1 VGSVVQTRKAS
12 PASLVW
18 SVADYNTESPVVR
31 RSRSGAV
38 AVVTQESAPVTIR
51 VGTATSSADGATW
64 KLPLTIERRGEFQ
77 GAFTVKAA
85 GQSALDKAKEIS
97 VPEKATHLVA
107 ELSLGDARL
116 PSGTHTLWL
125 QGSVTGKYRQSPEA
139 LVAAEAEL
147 KEAEKALSSAKPEGK
162 AAAETRKKEAE
173 ARRKSA
179 EEKAK
184 PRDLTLA
191 LWSEPFTVTVGATA
205 KPEAKP

>member
-1 VGSVVQTRKAS
+1 MCIG
-12 PASLVW
+12 
-18 SVADYNTESPVVR
+18 D
-31 RSRSGAV
+31 SRQA
-38 AVVTQESAPVTIR
+38 
-51 VGTATSSADGATW
+51 
-64 KLPLTIERRGEFQ
+64 
-77 GAFTVKAA
+77 
-85 GQSALDKAKEIS
+85 
-97 VPEKATHLVA
+97 
-107 ELSLGDARL
+107 
-116 PSGTHTLWL
+116 
-125 QGSVTGKYRQSPEA
+125 PEA

-191 LWSEPFTVTVGATA
+191 LWSEPFTVTVGVAA